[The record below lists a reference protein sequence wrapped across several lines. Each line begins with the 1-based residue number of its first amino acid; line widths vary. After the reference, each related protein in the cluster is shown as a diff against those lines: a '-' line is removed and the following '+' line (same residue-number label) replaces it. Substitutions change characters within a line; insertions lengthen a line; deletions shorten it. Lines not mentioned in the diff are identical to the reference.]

1 MTEPLSEDELAGL
14 KALADAATPGPWD
27 CGRDPYH
34 YDAPEITKA
43 DGAFYVGVKMEDAAF
58 IAGFNPQ
65 TALRLLHHIDALKAE
80 LAREER
86 SHSSTIDARDMAE
99 DALSEIWGNVFGGD
113 PGWSNLYGFSNAVN
127 DIDAEFQKLR
137 SDLATARTSALK
149 EAAEVA
155 SKQAK
160 LLFLQS
166 RIDGKFKMDLERAA
180 VELSNTAT
188 AILALSQK

>member
-86 SHSSTIDARDMAE
+86 SHSSTIDARDLAE
-99 DALSEIWGNVFGGD
+99 DALSEIWCNVFGGD
-113 PGWSNLYGFSNAVN
+113 PNWSNLYGFPNAVN
-127 DIDAEFQKLR
+127 DIEAQFEKLR
-137 SDLATARTSALK
+137 SQAATARTSALK

-155 SKQAK
+155 KNKQDKTFTPSWNDACVH
-160 LLFLQS
+160 
-166 RIDGKFKMDLERAA
+166 IER
-180 VELSNTAT
+180 
-188 AILALSQK
+188 AILAIAEVK